1 MLHMMITSIIF
12 TSTTEVFLRSI
23 KRLSTLECFTLSS
36 IFLTD
41 NLMSTEH
48 QLRET
53 GRMPLEENI
62 SMTAILDQLQ
72 MLLLWASLEVALD
85 NSWSRSLLCGLSS
98 HQQPLHTFT
107 ETRSSTC
114 FTTKN
119 TLIWPMLVNN
129 TKWAMLETLF

>member
-53 GRMPLEENI
+53 GRMLLEENI

-98 HQQPLHTFT
+98 H
-107 ETRSSTC
+107 
-114 FTTKN
+114 
-119 TLIWPMLVNN
+119 
-129 TKWAMLETLF
+129 